1 MYPKCAAL
9 MSTCLC
15 DPRIQLN
22 VFCGWTQRVCGQ
34 LTDHFQI
41 ARGFNKRCCV
51 PPINVIWRDPFI
63 SRCCTC
69 HYALWAAAY
78 SLTYQRKSTY
88 ILNISF
94 HNNMYPDIIM
104 PVLARNLW
112 QSHSRSAMK
121 QRRGLWTDTC
131 TECVWFASISIYATQ
146 TYISNGSTS
155 ETRRSLCVCHKHPTK
170 THPQKHWQTH
180 AHICVHSISCDKV
193 DALIGH
199 HRAIEHNISK

>member
-112 QSHSRSAMK
+112 QSHRRSAMK

-131 TECVWFASISIYATQ
+131 TECVCD
-146 TYISNGSTS
+146 
-155 ETRRSLCVCHKHPTK
+155 SLPFRYMRHKHTYPMVLPAKHDVRCASATNTPPKHTHKNTDKHMPTYVSIAYPATWW
-170 THPQKHWQTH
+170 THWLGTTE
-180 AHICVHSISCDKV
+180 
-193 DALIGH
+193 
-199 HRAIEHNISK
+199 R